1 MEIIT
6 INYPNGYMT
15 INLDTFF
22 PTSQSNFKKLLK
34 VIEMD
39 WQNRDGHIRLIKQW
53 VEDEIKDCESLA
65 KEYANRYVDI
75 RPKVREAE
83 KRMQEIEYTL
93 DILKQTAPAYTSFK
107 DEFNKRKKEYQK
119 LKSLERSYNS
129 SFKHYH
135 NRKEKLQRNLG
146 VLQ

>member
-65 KEYANRYVDI
+65 KEYA
-75 RPKVREAE
+75 
-83 KRMQEIEYTL
+83 
-93 DILKQTAPAYTSFK
+93 
-107 DEFNKRKKEYQK
+107 K
-119 LKSLERSYNS
+119 LKSLDS

-135 NRKEKLQRNLG
+135 SRKEKLRKNLELIG
-146 VLQ
+146 GY